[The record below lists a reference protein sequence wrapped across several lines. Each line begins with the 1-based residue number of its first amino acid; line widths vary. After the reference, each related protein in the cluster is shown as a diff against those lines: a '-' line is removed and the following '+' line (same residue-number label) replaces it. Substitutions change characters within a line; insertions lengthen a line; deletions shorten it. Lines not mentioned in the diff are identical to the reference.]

1 MGRVHWFNEIT
12 SLKSVRLI
20 GTRIF
25 ISNERKTYELCHN
38 K

>member
-1 MGRVHWFNEIT
+1 MGGIYWFNEIT

-20 GTRIF
+20 GIRIF
-25 ISNERKTYELCHN
+25 ILNERKTNELCDN